1 MANPYDGLDRERM
14 SLLDLAFTLSLRIYI
29 DDGLR
34 ERLKAEHELLCK
46 AKPSTIAVPP
56 HGYKG

>member
-14 SLLDLAFTLSLRIYI
+14 SLLDLAFTLSLRMYI

-34 ERLKAEHELLCK
+34 ERLKAEHDLLGK
-46 AKPSTIAVPP
+46 GKPSTIAVPP

>member
-1 MANPYDGLDRERM
+1 MANPYDGLDHERM
-14 SLLDLAFTLSLRIYI
+14 SLLDLAFTLSLRL
-29 DDGLR
+29 DMDEGVR
-34 ERLKAEHELLCK
+34 TRLKAEHELLGK